1 MINIYINN
9 IKVLVERNTTVL
21 QACTSVKIEIPKF
34 CFQENLGIAGNC
46 RMCLVE
52 VANSP
57 KPIAACA
64 MPVFDQMRIYT
75 NTPLVKKAR
84 ESILEFLLINHPLD
98 CPICDQGGE
107 CDLQDQTLYFGSTTS
122 RFTELKRTVEDKY
135 CGPFIKTIMTRCIH
149 CTRCVRFTNE
159 ICGIDN
165 LGTTGRGNHMEI
177 SFYINK
183 IFQSEFSGN
192 VIDLCPVG
200 ALTAKQFAFNV
211 RPWELSKIKT
221 IDILDSLGSNIII
234 QTFQN
239 KIVRILPKLTAGLNI
254 EWITDKTRFFFD
266 SLVSQ
271 RLKEPMIKQNG
282 HFVPITWEKAFH
294 LIESK
299 KSSIDP
305 SQQKFLVG
313 NLIDIK
319 SLYSLKNI
327 ITSMGVQSV
336 EYTTLYNNATVDGQ
350 RIHNY
355 KFMTPLK
362 NFEEVDLCLLVLCD
376 PRKEGALLNLNLRT
390 AVNKNNLK
398 ILSIG
403 ANVDLTYPV
412 INLGLSLQILIH
424 LLEGKHDVCKAI
436 LQANT
441 FSILLG
447 PNVYKIK
454 NYQDVIPL
462 LKKKFMVNLL
472 NFESGFLNYS
482 ELFKT
487 KPQINNNPQLL
498 FLYNTDNVNIKRS
511 LFNIYIG
518 HHFTQNAQESDL
530 ILPSTTF
537 VEKNSYFK
545 NIEHKFQPSL
555 KALPNLQNSKNDS
568 LIWGLLILFYEMK
581 PIHLP
586 FNRFFNR
593 LQTATELIPSTKK
606 VETLSFVKSFFKPLI
621 VNDVRTNI
629 LEINS
634 KTLMKADIRKRPI
647 KIC

>member
-1 MINIYINN
+1 
-9 IKVLVERNTTVL
+9 
-21 QACTSVKIEIPKF
+21 
-34 CFQENLGIAGNC
+34 
-46 RMCLVE
+46 
-52 VANSP
+52 
-57 KPIAACA
+57 
-64 MPVFDQMRIYT
+64 
-75 NTPLVKKAR
+75 
-84 ESILEFLLINHPLD
+84 
-98 CPICDQGGE
+98 
-107 CDLQDQTLYFGSTTS
+107 
-122 RFTELKRTVEDKY
+122 
-135 CGPFIKTIMTRCIH
+135 
-149 CTRCVRFTNE
+149 
-159 ICGIDN
+159 
-165 LGTTGRGNHMEI
+165 
-177 SFYINK
+177 
-183 IFQSEFSGN
+183 
-192 VIDLCPVG
+192 
-200 ALTAKQFAFNV
+200 
-211 RPWELSKIKT
+211 
-221 IDILDSLGSNIII
+221 
-234 QTFQN
+234 
-239 KIVRILPKLTAGLNI
+239 
-254 EWITDKTRFFFD
+254 
-266 SLVSQ
+266 
-271 RLKEPMIKQNG
+271 MIKQNG
-282 HFVPITWEKAFH
+282 HFVPITWEKAFN

-319 SLYSLKNI
+319 SLYALKNI

-355 KFMTPLK
+355 KFITPLK

-412 INLGLSLQILIH
+412 INLGLSLQILIN
-424 LLEGKHDVCKAI
+424 LLEGKHEVCKEI

-447 PNVYKIK
+447 PNIYKIK
-454 NYQDVIPL
+454 NYRDVIPI
-462 LKKKFMVNLL
+462 LKGKFMVNLL

-537 VEKNSYFK
+537 VEKNSYFQ
-545 NIEHKFQPSL
+545 NIEHKFQPSM
-555 KALPNLQNSKNDS
+555 KALPNLHNSKNDS
-568 LIWGLLILFYEMK
+568 LIWGFLMFLYECK
-581 PIHLP
+581 PRNLT
-586 FNRFFNR
+586 FNRFFNH
-593 LQTATELIPSTKK
+593 LQTTNTVNPNSKK
-606 VETLSFVKSFFKPLI
+606 IGTLAFIKSFVKPLI
-621 VNDVRTNI
+621 VNNVQTNI

-634 KTLMKADIRKRPI
+634 KTLMKSVITKNSN
-647 KIC
+647 KIS